1 MGGTVPACQTDERRL
16 TIQEMYVVLTCGS
29 RWAVALVGI
38 DQVNAAPSVLTGVA
52 VALLDLDITDGACV
66 SSMALTGEGG
76 DAIFTQTMVAR
87 LWYTVVDVFLTERT
101 SEAWGMTFLL
111 RKIKSYASDN
121 FLGQIGINVK
131 QSTFPLS

>member
-1 MGGTVPACQTDERRL
+1 
-16 TIQEMYVVLTCGS
+16 
-29 RWAVALVGI
+29 
-38 DQVNAAPSVLTGVA
+38 
-52 VALLDLDITDGACV
+52 
-66 SSMALTGEGG
+66 MALTGEGG